1 MGYERKVLSTFGRFT
16 LEVEEIVGAP
26 SFNIILLDGADQVG
40 MDDGPEGMVLDVS
53 DEQLLENC
61 ELDEEEA
68 KFVQG
73 STAGVKEWLAG
84 LGIKVIR
91 ED

>member
-1 MGYERKVLSTFGRFT
+1 MERKIISTFDRFT
-16 LEVEEIVGAP
+16 LEVDEITGGTD
-26 SFNIILLDGADQVG
+26 FNIILLDRVDQVG
-40 MDDGPEGMVLDVS
+40 MDDGPEGMILDTS
-53 DEQLLENC
+53 DEQLLGNC
-61 ELDEEEA
+61 ELEEEET

-73 STAGVKEWLAG
+73 STAGIKEWLSS

>member
-1 MGYERKVLSTFGRFT
+1 MERKIVSTFGRFT
-16 LEVEEIVGAP
+16 LEVEEIAGGTDY
-26 SFNIILLDGADQVG
+26 NIILLDRADQVG
-40 MDDGPEGMVLDVS
+40 MDDGPEGMVLDTS

-61 ELDEEEA
+61 ELDEEDA
-68 KFVQG
+68 LFVQD
-73 STAGVKEWLAG
+73 STAGIKEWLTG